1 MSAEKTL
8 DILDLFDFDATTLS
22 VRQIAEKLNQP
33 TSSVYRHLRTL
44 KEKEYVVEMNDGNY
58 KLGYRFLR
66 MANIV
71 KKDSSLATIARPIMT
86 KLTEKTG
93 ETSILL
99 VRSGMHSVCLENV
112 PSFHRINVSAEQ
124 GAIFP
129 LYGGASGKS
138 LLAYLGDDVVDELFE
153 NNLIHKYTNN
163 TTLNPTEL
171 KEQLATI
178 RKNGFAFTD
187 GEVDEGVAACGVP
200 IFDGN
205 NAIAA
210 LSLAGPRERLLLQ
223 KSSFWVE
230 HLKEAAEKIQSHL

>member
-33 TSSVYRHLRTL
+33 TSSVYRHLRIL
-44 KEKEYVVEMNDGNY
+44 KEKEYITEMNDGTY

-71 KKDSSLATIARPIMT
+71 KKDSSLSTIARPIML
-86 KLTEKTG
+86 KLTEETG

-112 PSFHRINVSAEQ
+112 PSVHRINVSAEQ

-138 LLAYLGDDVVDELFE
+138 LLAYLGDDVVDELFA
-153 NNLIHKYTNN
+153 NNMIQKYTNN
-163 TTLNPTEL
+163 TILDSTEL
-171 KEQLATI
+171 KKQLATI

-187 GEVDEGVAACGVP
+187 GEVDEGVVACGVP

-205 NAIAA
+205 NVIAA
-210 LSLAGPRERLLLQ
+210 LSLAGPRERLLE
-223 KSSFWVE
+223 KESSHWAG
-230 HLKEAAEKIQSHL
+230 HLKKAAEKIQSYL